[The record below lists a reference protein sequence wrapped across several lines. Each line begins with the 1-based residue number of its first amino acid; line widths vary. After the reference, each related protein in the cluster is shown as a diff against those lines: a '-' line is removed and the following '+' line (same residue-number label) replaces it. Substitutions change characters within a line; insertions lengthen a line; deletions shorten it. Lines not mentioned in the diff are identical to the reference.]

1 MSGHYV
7 AAKHLRNANLFHRH
21 VLQLLPR
28 LVESLN
34 GGRAVLVHA
43 CDQKWGDELHGVVVD
58 GLGVR
63 RREKEDVENE
73 LLGRGDGLLTTAD
86 QGGDAATLRQNT
98 ATNRVKRLLVLLLV
112 VGLCF

>member
-1 MSGHYV
+1 M
-7 AAKHLRNANLFHRH
+7 
-21 VLQLLPR
+21 
-28 LVESLN
+28 
-34 GGRAVLVHA
+34 
-43 CDQKWGDELHGVVVD
+43 HGVVVD

-98 ATNRVKRLLVLLLV
+98 ATNRKRLLVVLLV
-112 VGLCF
+112 VGLCLRMWRGEDARRQLCPELVVVLIQHVLHRIQDWSEEAIHG